1 MYNVYMSDSQKKHS
15 ILLVDDDTFL
25 LDMYSTKF
33 KEKGFD
39 IQVASN
45 AEDALALL
53 KDGLSPTVIALD
65 VVMPTMNGLELL
77 EHIKNDKL
85 AKDSVVIML
94 SNQGGQSEIDK
105 ALSLGAKGYIIKASA
120 IPSEVYE
127 KVMQFI

>member
-1 MYNVYMSDSQKKHS
+1 MSDSQKKHS